1 MTFKTAKEKRKVGDK
16 DLPVLNF
23 SATLPTGD
31 GVQAGHKEIAP
42 ASGSLA
48 LGAKSG
54 SEIAVTRFKG
64 TAVDDKFKDGKLTV
78 KDNGDLV
85 LKYKVE
91 KITGAARSEGSLK
104 GTWTVELKA
113 D

>member
-1 MTFKTAKEKRKVGDK
+1 MGDK

-23 SATLPTGD
+23 SATLPPGD
-31 GVQAGHKEIAP
+31 GIQAGHKEVAP

-48 LGAKSG
+48 LGKKSG
-54 SEIAVTRFKG
+54 DEISVTRFKG

-78 KDNGDLV
+78 EDNGDLV
-85 LKYKVE
+85 LKYRVE

-113 D
+113 N